1 MEAAGGKIVVAED
14 RYLRAEFT
22 DGGVVDDVEWL
33 LSLAQPL
40 CGYRSA
46 ARRGG
51 DDQRQRNRIRDIR
64 KSLTEK
70 GWKSV
75 GRLLEGI

>member
-1 MEAAGGKIVVAED
+1 MSAFLKSSACAWGSAQPSSS
-14 RYLRAEFT
+14 
-22 DGGVVDDVEWL
+22 GVVDDVEWL
-33 LSLAQPL
+33 LSLDQPL